1 MRSTYLMASRLRDN
15 SRILQDLVPEMASW
29 KKYARI
35 ILPHVGLIILSMIYV
50 FGGALIFYQLE
61 RPNEIEVRR
70 SSLVDINRQTNLM
83 LDSLWNVMNDN
94 RTTEAQF
101 MEMATTHIDNV
112 TRILFEAFDTHY
124 ISSVHLRDPNSEM
137 FHTWTMST
145 ALFFTATLLTTIG
158 YGNLVPVTFKGRMFC
173 IFYALIGV
181 PLILITVA
189 DIGKFLSENII
200 RLYSFYAITRKK
212 CRQKAEA
219 EQNAKNVP
227 VPEDEVQRTGDQLV
241 QLGLESYI
249 TLPIYLIG
257 LIVLSY
263 VTLLASILVYI
274 EGWQFWEGF
283 YYSFITMTTVGTS
296 FFIISKMIL
305 GWLRRHCS
313 DQAGV
318 LHLLPVL
325 HYYRL
330 GYHVI
335 CLSRSHL
342 PNFLISELWPSTSLA
357 SNTSARSTISAERS
371 KTLATRL
378 STWAVRWF
386 TSRILCDTPLSCI
399 RNTARRRRRTTAFQ
413 KAPTLRRTWRSS
425 ATSITRRS
433 QVSKAFRA
441 TFPTCSSAGQENRVL
456 FEDFCCFFVL
466 FIVEMNVI
474 KAACRFEIVAIVSR
488 RSTLENGIWF
498 DLREQATNR

>member
-1 MRSTYLMASRLRDN
+1 MSSIPESSTMLVDARKRSVYDPLPTADPWDLDELLPED
-15 SRILQDLVPEMASW
+15 QDLVPEMASW

-50 FGGALIFYQLE
+50 VGGALIFYQLE

-70 SSLVDINRQTNLM
+70 QSFVDIRRQTNLM
-83 LDSLWNVMNDN
+83 LDSLWEVMNDN
-94 RTTEAQF
+94 RTTEEKF
-101 MEMATTHIDNV
+101 VELATSHVDNV

-124 ISSVHLRDPNSEM
+124 ISAMHLREPESEA

-212 CRQKAEA
+212 CRQKTE
-219 EQNAKNVP
+219 EQKTKPLP
-227 VPEDEVQRTGDQLV
+227 VDDEVHQRTGDQLM

-257 LIVLSY
+257 LIVLGY

-283 YYSFITMTTVGTS
+283 YYSFITMTTVGFGDIVPIKQEFFIFYL
-296 FFIISKMIL
+296 FFIIIGLAITTMAIDLFGIQYIRKIHYFGRAIKDARYALVNVGGKMVHVPDL
-305 GWLRRHCS
+305 MRYAS
-313 DQAGV
+313 V
-318 LHLLPVL
+318 LHQKYGQKKKNENHATKGAYAPADLAIIR
-325 HYYRL
+325 YIDY
-330 GYHVI
+330 
-335 CLSRSHL
+335 SA
-342 PNFLISELWPSTSLA
+342 LA
-357 SNTSARSTISAERS
+357 SVESLQSYISSVLCWSREPSA
-371 KTLATRL
+371 
-378 STWAVRWF
+378 V
-386 TSRILCDTPLSCI
+386 
-399 RNTARRRRRTTAFQ
+399 
-413 KAPTLRRTWRSS
+413 
-425 ATSITRRS
+425 
-433 QVSKAFRA
+433 
-441 TFPTCSSAGQENRVL
+441 
-456 FEDFCCFFVL
+456 
-466 FIVEMNVI
+466 
-474 KAACRFEIVAIVSR
+474 
-488 RSTLENGIWF
+488 
-498 DLREQATNR
+498 